1 MKALAIMVGLV
12 LLLSLNCRQGMA
24 QAKPQY
30 ELGVH
35 MFTQGNHDMGIGF
48 GGGGR
53 FTYYVKDFLAVDS
66 ELDGFW
72 ADDGRTYAH
81 QGQFGALVGKRTKY
95 IGVFAKA
102 RPGYSTFFAV
112 NNDSRAKPRFIFDVG
127 GVLEGYPTKH
137 LVLRL
142 DVGDTM
148 LPLGGGDRIFTGR
161 GFQQGGVVHNT
172 QINFGIGVRF

>member
-1 MKALAIMVGLV
+1 MKALVTAVGLV
-12 LLLSLNCRQGMA
+12 LLLSLNCRQGLA

-30 ELGVH
+30 ELGGHLFV
-35 MFTQGNHDMGIGF
+35 QGNQDIGYGF

-66 ELDGFW
+66 EFHSFW
-72 ADDGRTYAH
+72 ADNGDTYAH
-81 QGQFGALVGKRTKY
+81 QGQFGALVGKRTKHV
-95 IGVFAKA
+95 GVFAKA
-102 RPGYSTFFAV
+102 RPGYSTFFVV

-142 DVGDTM
+142 DVGDHDAV
-148 LPLGGGDRIFTGR
+148 GGDRIFTGR
-161 GFQQGGVVHNT
+161 FSAGRRGP
-172 QINFGIGVRF
+172 